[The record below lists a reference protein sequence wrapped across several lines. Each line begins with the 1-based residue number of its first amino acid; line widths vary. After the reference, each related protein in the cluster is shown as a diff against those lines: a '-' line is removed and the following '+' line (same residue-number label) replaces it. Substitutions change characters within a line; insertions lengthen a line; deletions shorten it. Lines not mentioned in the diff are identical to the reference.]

1 MEKNLALEN
10 DAEGKKVNKNV
21 NENQVVMRSNL
32 IEIEDFQIWGMSIEN
47 ATLSEKIFKFE
58 LEIKEKE
65 IELTEYRVKSK
76 A

>member
-1 MEKNLALEN
+1 
-10 DAEGKKVNKNV
+10 
-21 NENQVVMRSNL
+21 
-32 IEIEDFQIWGMSIEN
+32 MSIEN

>member
-32 IEIEDFQIWGMSIEN
+32 IEIEDFQI
-47 ATLSEKIFKFE
+47 
-58 LEIKEKE
+58 
-65 IELTEYRVKSK
+65 
-76 A
+76 